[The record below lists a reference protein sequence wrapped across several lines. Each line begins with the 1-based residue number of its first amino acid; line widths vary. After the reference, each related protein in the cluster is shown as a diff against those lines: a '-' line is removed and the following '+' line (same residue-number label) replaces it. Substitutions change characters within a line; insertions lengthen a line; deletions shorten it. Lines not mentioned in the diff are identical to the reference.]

1 MENCYNKITFY
12 SDHEPLRNIRSKKDP
27 RGKIGRWIMELEN
40 LDYTIKYF
48 QGTENIEAD
57 YLSKIPGSDKPG
69 ETPVVYNAT
78 VDDMLSKIIFKAQN
92 EDSVISEVA
101 VNLKDQKPIRTGPF
115 KKYSNLQLSE
125 AGLVCKGSRIIVPA
139 SLRELVIKEYH
150 GQNHPG
156 VDNTTI
162 GITARFYFKITKR
175 LRNYSKWY
183 QWTLG
188 VCPCQRMEMSVSF

>member
-1 MENCYNKITFY
+1 
-12 SDHEPLRNIRSKKDP
+12 
-27 RGKIGRWIMELEN
+27 MELEN

-48 QGTENIEAD
+48 QGTDNIEAD

-150 GQNHPG
+150 VQNHPG
-156 VDNTTI
+156 VEANTTI